1 MNTDTINNQKEEI
14 IGLLRAIDRKGMDA
28 VISYLDK
35 AGFFTAPASVN
46 RHLNEEGGLAQHSLN
61 VYHTAMRL
69 REQMIAMKPE
79 VEKKLPEHSVVIAA
93 LLHDVCKTNIYK
105 KTKKWRKNEEDRWE
119 QYDTYEVDYGR
130 FPVGH
135 GEKSAMMALWAGL
148 EITQTELLAIRWHMT
163 AWDLPMQSV
172 EATKSLNAA
181 RDLHPLCSLVQLAD
195 GIAANLFEH
204 D

>member
-1 MNTDTINNQKEEI
+1 MNTDMINYQKEEI
-14 IGLLRAIDRKGMDA
+14 IGLLQATGRKGMDS
-28 VISYLDK
+28 VVSYLEK

-61 VYHTAMRL
+61 VCHTALRL

-79 VEKKLPEHSVVIAA
+79 VEAKLPEHSVVIAS

-105 KTKKWRKNEEDRWE
+105 KAKKWRKNQEDRWE

-135 GEKSAMMALWAGL
+135 GEKSVIMLLRLGL
-148 EITQTELLAIRWHMT
+148 ELTNDEIVAIRWHMS
-163 AWDLPMQSV
+163 AWDLPFQSY
-172 EATKSLNAA
+172 EMKTSISTAS
-181 RDLHPLCSLVQLAD
+181 DEYPLTAIIQCAD
-195 GIAANLFEH
+195 GLATHIIEG
-204 D
+204 